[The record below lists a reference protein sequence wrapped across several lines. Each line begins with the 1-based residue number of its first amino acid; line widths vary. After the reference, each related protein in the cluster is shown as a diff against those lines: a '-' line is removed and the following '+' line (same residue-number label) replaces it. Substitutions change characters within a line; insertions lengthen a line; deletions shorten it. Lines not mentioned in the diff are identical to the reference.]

1 MALRVVCIACFD
13 GDHANHRR
21 IVRAAPRDGVGGDI
35 CDCQGECAAN
45 GVAACSTFDCNR
57 PAATNGRCE
66 NCERIV
72 SLLRDVKGAAYDAK
86 VREMQDLPR
95 TDQTKEETR

>member
-1 MALRVVCIACFD
+1 MALKVVCIACFD

-21 IVRAAPRDGVGGDI
+21 VVRPAPRDGVGGDI

-45 GVAACSTFDCNR
+45 GRPACSTFDCNR
-57 PAATNGRCE
+57 PAVTNGRCE

-72 SLLRDVKGAAYDAK
+72 ALFSGAS
-86 VREMQDLPR
+86 REQGASVSHPASHSNAPEG
-95 TDQTKEETR
+95 TS